1 MKYAILLYDGMADLP
16 CPALDGLT
24 PMEKA
29 HKPNLDALAA
39 LGEVGLV
46 RTVAPGLTPGSDVA
60 NMSVLGFDPALYYT
74 GRSPLEA
81 VSIGVE
87 MRETDVALRCNL
99 VTLST
104 QEPFAERRMLD
115 YSGGDISTEEAAELI
130 AAIQKNLGSDECR
143 FYSGVA
149 YRHCLIVQNGTT
161 ELGTLVPPHDI
172 TGRAI
177 GKYLS
182 ESPNAVLLNDFTR
195 RSMDVLENHPVN
207 LARKAKCLLPAN
219 AVWLWGEGQKPGLPA
234 FSELYGVRGSIIS
247 AVDLLKG
254 IGLLAGMP
262 TPSVPGATG
271 YIDTNFVGKADAAI
285 AEWERGQ
292 DLVYLH
298 FEAPD
303 ECGHRGEADNKV
315 RSIEILDEIVLP
327 RVRKY
332 LETQGDYKILVLPD
346 HPTPLVTGKHS
357 GDPVPYV
364 LYHKANE
371 RESGVV
377 SVTEKTAAETGVFR
391 PVGHELMSALLDN

>member
-16 CPALDGLT
+16 CPALGGLT

-29 HKPNLDALAA
+29 HKPNLDALAQR
-39 LGEVGLV
+39 GEVGLV

-81 VSIGVE
+81 VSIGVQ
-87 MRETDVALRCNL
+87 MCDTDVALRCNL

-104 QEPFAERRMLD
+104 REPFEERHMLD
-115 YSGGDISTEEAAELI
+115 YSGGDISTAEAAELI
-130 AAIQKNLGSDECR
+130 AAVQAELGSDKYR

-149 YRHCLIVQNGTT
+149 YRHCLIVQNGTIK
-161 ELGTLVPPHDI
+161 LGNLVPPHDM
-172 TGRAI
+172 TGRTI
-177 GKYLS
+177 GQYLS
-182 ESPNAVLLNDFTR
+182 NSPNAAVLNDFTR
-195 RSMDVLENHPVN
+195 RSMAVLENHPVN
-207 LARKAKCLLPAN
+207 ITRKAKDLLPAN
-219 AVWLWGEGQKPGLPA
+219 AVWLWGEGKKPELPQ
-234 FSELYGVRGSIIS
+234 FLELYGVRGSIIS

-254 IGLLAGMP
+254 IGILAGMP
-262 TPSVPGATG
+262 TPNVSGATG

-285 AEWERGQ
+285 SEWETGQ

-303 ECGHRGEADNKV
+303 ECGHRGEPDNKV
-315 RSIEILDEIVLP
+315 RSIEILDELVLP
-327 RVRKY
+327 KVRSY
-332 LETQGDYKILVLPD
+332 LEMQGNYKILVLPD

-364 LYHKANE
+364 LYRKSTE
-371 RESGVV
+371 RDSGVA
-377 SVTEKTAAETGVFR
+377 SVTEKTAAATGVFR
-391 PVGHELMSALLDN
+391 EVGYELMRTFLG